1 MPADFVFRTVTVAP
15 GRQTVWFTFSWQPGN
30 HPNKGPILV
39 MASPDRPAQPTTD
52 TKLVIEDYGQVRS
65 IAGPVYYGGLISN
78 LGNQA
83 VGARI
88 MGVYFPE
95 FQQDWEM

>member
-1 MPADFVFRTVTVAP
+1 MAADFVFRTVTVAP
-15 GRQTVWFTFSWQPGN
+15 GNQTVWFTFSWAQGD
-30 HPNKGPILV
+30 HPNKGPVLC
-39 MASPDRPAQPTTD
+39 MASPDHPAQPAD
-52 TKLVIEDYGQVRS
+52 TKLVIENYGQARS
-65 IAGPVYYGGLISN
+65 AAGPVYYGGNISN

-88 MGVYFPE
+88 MGVHFPE